1 MREERIRE
9 KQLEYLVTAAEMK
22 ACDRYTTEGF
32 GMPSLV
38 LMERAALA
46 CAQELPR
53 LPRASLL
60 ASLDY
65 PCRHIASR
73 RWPAYPG
80 NADSCA
86 KCMPLKKFS
95 NLF

>member
-1 MREERIRE
+1 MREKKGKE

-46 CAQELPR
+46 CAQEILSEKILPGG
-53 LPRASLL
+53 LCFLESTT
-60 ASLDY
+60 
-65 PCRHIASR
+65 
-73 RWPAYPG
+73 W
-80 NADSCA
+80 
-86 KCMPLKKFS
+86 
-95 NLF
+95 